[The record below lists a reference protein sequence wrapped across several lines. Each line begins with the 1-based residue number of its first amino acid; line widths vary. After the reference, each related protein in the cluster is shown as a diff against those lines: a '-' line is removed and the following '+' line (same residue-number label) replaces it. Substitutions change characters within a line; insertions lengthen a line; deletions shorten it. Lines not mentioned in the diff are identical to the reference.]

1 MTTAS
6 TTALPVQGRLKSLDL
21 LRGLDL
27 SCLSDSSPILGQWY
41 DTVLTAGNFAIVFL
55 ILAWMHRDRLCMR
68 I

>member
-6 TTALPVQGRLKSLDL
+6 TTALPAQGASNRSTCYADSTC
-21 LRGLDL
+21 
-27 SCLSDSSPILGQWY
+27 SCSSDSSPILGQWY

-55 ILAWMHRDRLCMR
+55 ILAWMHCDRLYLR

>member
-27 SCLSDSSPILGQWY
+27 SCSSDSSPILGQWY

-55 ILAWMHRDRLCMR
+55 VFAWMHCDRLYLR